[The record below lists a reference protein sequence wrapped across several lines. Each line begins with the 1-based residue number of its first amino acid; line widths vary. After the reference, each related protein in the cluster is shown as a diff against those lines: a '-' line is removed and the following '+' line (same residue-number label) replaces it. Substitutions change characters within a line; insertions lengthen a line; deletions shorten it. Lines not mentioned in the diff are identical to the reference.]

1 MAHAHHTTALAHAA
15 LSLSG
20 LHCLDCA
27 NAVERALTAN
37 PHIISVHL
45 DWPNSIVHVGYHADM
60 IDAAAIMSIIAGTGC
75 PCEEIGAAGHAHHAH
90 HAASTAQARLQNLR
104 HGVDVQTITMGTR
117 HDRMQYE
124 LPSTGAHAQHAHD
137 AAAQPASH
145 AAMGHGAHGDMGHNM
160 SDPGMAA
167 AMERDMRQKFF
178 IALALTIPTV
188 LYSPMGMNILGL
200 ALPTFGLSLDLIMLF
215 LTTPVVFYAGWMFI
229 AGAYHSLRRRALN
242 MSVLVA
248 TGVLAAYGGSLALMA
263 LGQETFFEAAAM
275 LVTFVLFGH
284 WMEMRSRRGTSD
296 ALRALFD
303 LVPPTATVI
312 RNGQELNIPSAEVL
326 VNDIVVLK
334 PGDKVP
340 VDGEVS
346 EGESSI
352 DEALVTGESAPVRK
366 RPGDPVIAGA
376 INRSGSLRFRATKVG
391 ADTTVAQIVE
401 LVQRAQSSKAPGQRL
416 ADQAAQYL
424 VMLAVGAGLLT
435 FVVWYFVAG
444 APIALALTFAIAAVV
459 IACPDALGLA
469 TPTVVAVGTGVAA
482 KHNILI
488 KDAATLEGISRTT
501 AIVLDKTGTL
511 TEGKPALTDMIG
523 MRAEGGGMKLG
534 QADHTLGSEAIDDR
548 LIPLS
553 SSLLLRLVASAE
565 RRSEH
570 PLAEAIVQGAR
581 ECGLELSD
589 ASAFDSI
596 AGHGIRATVDGRNLL
611 IGNIK
616 LMRDQDVDASGLEK
630 RAAELASA
638 GKTPMFIA
646 VDGQAAGLVAVAD
659 RVKPTAAET
668 IRRLHAEGIEP
679 VMITGDNQRTA
690 AAVAQQL
697 GLTRFFAEVL
707 PADKAGH
714 VKTLQAEGK
723 RVAMVGDGVNDAPA
737 LAQADTGI
745 AIGAGTDVAIATA
758 DVVLMKSDPLDILNA
773 LIISKATVRKMKQN
787 LFWAAIYNIL
797 AIPVA
802 AGVLYPSFG
811 IALRPEWAALLMS
824 VSSIIVAVN
833 AVLLRN
839 VERKLSGP
847 AQPEPVPIGGP
858 APAA

>member
-1 MAHAHHTTALAHAA
+1 MAHAHHTAAPAHAA
-15 LSLSG
+15 LNLDG

-27 NAVERALTAN
+27 AAVERVLKAN
-37 PHIISVHL
+37 PHITSVHL
-45 DWPNSIVHVGYHADM
+45 DWAKSVVHVSYHAGM
-60 IDAAAIMSIIAGTGC
+60 IDEAAIRQLIEVTGC
-75 PCEEIGAAGHAHHAH
+75 PCEEAGADGHAHHLH
-90 HAASTAQARLQNLR
+90 HAQARLENLR
-104 HGVDVQTITMGTR
+104 HGVDVQPVTMGTR

-124 LPSTGAHAQHAHD
+124 LPATGAHSQHAHH
-137 AAAQPASH
+137 AAAARPAGHAGMDHSAH
-145 AAMGHGAHGDMGHNM
+145 GAAMEHSAHGGGHDHMGHAM

-167 AMERDMRQKFF
+167 AVERDMRQKFF

-188 LYSPMGMNILGL
+188 LYSPMGMNLLGIM
-200 ALPTFGLSLDLIMLF
+200 LPTFGLSMDLIMLL

-229 AGAYHSLRRRALN
+229 AGAYHSLRRRVLN

-248 TGVLAAYGGSLALMA
+248 TGVLAAYVGSLALMA

-303 LVPPTATVI
+303 LVPPQATVI
-312 RNGQELNIPSAEVL
+312 RDGQELSIPSAEVQAG
-326 VNDIVVLK
+326 DVVLLR

-352 DEALVTGESAPVRK
+352 DEALVTGESVPVSK
-366 RPGDPVIAGA
+366 RPGDTVIAGS

-424 VMLAVGAGLLT
+424 VILAVGAGVLT
-435 FVVWYFVAG
+435 FVVWYFVVG
-444 APIALALTFAIAAVV
+444 APIALALTFAISAVV

-469 TPTVVAVGTGVAA
+469 TPTAVAVGTGVAA
-482 KHNILI
+482 RHNILI
-488 KDAATLEGISRTT
+488 KDAATLEGVSRTS

-511 TEGKPALTDMIG
+511 TEGKPALTDIVVNG
-523 MRAEGGGMKLG
+523 AVDEG
-534 QADHTLGSEAIDDR
+534 E
-548 LIPLS
+548 
-553 SSLLLRLVASAE
+553 LLRLVASAE
-565 RRSEH
+565 RGSEH

-581 ECGLELSD
+581 ERHLELAE
-589 ASAFDSI
+589 ASQFDSI
-596 AGHGIRATVDGRNLL
+596 AGHGIRATVDGRTILV
-611 IGNIK
+611 GNSK
-616 LMRDQDVDASGLEK
+616 LMRDEGIDAEGLDG

-638 GKTPMFIA
+638 GKTPMFVA
-646 VDGQAAGLVAVAD
+646 LDGRAAGLVAVAD
-659 RVKPTAAET
+659 RIKPTAAET
-668 IRRLHAEGIEP
+668 IRRLTALGIEP
-679 VMITGDNQRTA
+679 VMITGDNRRTA
-690 AAVAQQL
+690 EAVAKQL
-697 GLTRFFAEVL
+697 GITRFFAEVL
-707 PADKAGH
+707 PADKARH
-714 VKTLQAEGK
+714 VQALQAEGK

-745 AIGAGTDVAIATA
+745 AIGAGTDVAIETA
-758 DVVLMKSDPLDILNA
+758 DVVLMKSDPLDILDA
-773 LIISKATVRKMKQN
+773 ITVSRATVRKMKQN
-787 LFWAAIYNIL
+787 LFWAAIYNLL

-802 AGVLYPSFG
+802 AGVFYPAFG
-811 IALRPEWAALLMS
+811 VALRPEWAALLMS
-824 VSSIIVAVN
+824 ASSIIVAVN

-839 VERKLSGP
+839 VERELSGP
-847 AQPEPVPIGGP
+847 AQPGPASTVRP

>member
-1 MAHAHHTTALAHAA
+1 MAHAHHTAA
-15 LSLSG
+15 LNLDG

-27 NAVERALTAN
+27 DAVERVLKAN
-37 PHIISVHL
+37 PHITSVHL
-45 DWPNSIVHVGYHADM
+45 DWAESVVHVSYHAGM
-60 IDAAAIMSIIAGTGC
+60 IDEAAIRQLIEATGC
-75 PCEEIGAAGHAHHAH
+75 PCEEAGADGHTHHVD
-90 HAASTAQARLQNLR
+90 HAQASAAQARLENLR
-104 HGVDVQTITMGTR
+104 HGVDIQPITMGTR

-124 LPSTGAHAQHAHD
+124 LPATGAHSQHAHH
-137 AAAQPASH
+137 AAAARPAGH
-145 AAMGHGAHGDMGHNM
+145 AGMDHSAHAGAERDHSAHDGGHDHMGHDM

-167 AMERDMRQKFF
+167 AMERDMRNKFF

-188 LYSPMGMNILGL
+188 LYSPMGMNLLGIS
-200 ALPTFGLSLDLIMLF
+200 LPTFGVSMDLIMLL
-215 LTTPVVFYAGWMFI
+215 LTTPVVFYAGWIFI
-229 AGAYHSLRRRALN
+229 AGAYHSLRRRVLN

-303 LVPPTATVI
+303 LVPPQAAVI
-312 RNGQELNIPSAEVL
+312 RNGVELSIPSAEVQ
-326 VNDIVVLK
+326 VDDIVLLR

-340 VDGEVS
+340 VDGEVT

-352 DEALVTGESAPVRK
+352 DEALVTGESAPVSK
-366 RPGDPVIAGA
+366 RPGDTVIAGA

-424 VMLAVGAGLLT
+424 VILAVGAGLLT
-435 FVVWYFVAG
+435 FLVWYFVVG
-444 APIALALTFAIAAVV
+444 APIALALTFAISAVV

-469 TPTVVAVGTGVAA
+469 TPTAVAVGTGVAA

-488 KDAATLEGISRTT
+488 KDAATLEGVSRTS

-511 TEGKPALTDMIG
+511 TEGKPALTDIVANG
-523 MRAEGGGMKLG
+523 ALDE
-534 QADHTLGSEAIDDR
+534 EE
-548 LIPLS
+548 
-553 SSLLLRLVASAE
+553 LLRLAASAE
-565 RRSEH
+565 RSSEH

-581 ECGLELSD
+581 ERGLELAE
-589 ASAFDSI
+589 ASRFDSI
-596 AGHGIRATVDGRNLL
+596 AGHGITATVDGRAVLA
-611 IGNIK
+611 GNGK
-616 LMRDQDVDASGLEK
+616 LMRDQGVELGELEQ
-630 RAAELASA
+630 RAAALASA
-638 GKTPMFIA
+638 GKTPMFVA
-646 VDGQAAGLVAVAD
+646 VDGRAAGLVAVAD

-668 IRRLHAEGIEP
+668 IRRLTAQGIEP
-679 VMITGDNQRTA
+679 VMITGDNRRTA
-690 AAVAQQL
+690 EAVAKQL
-697 GLTRFFAEVL
+697 GITRFFAEVL

-714 VKTLQAEGK
+714 VKALQAEGK

-745 AIGAGTDVAIATA
+745 AIGAGTDVAIETA
-758 DVVLMKSDPLDILNA
+758 DVVLMKSDPLDILDA
-773 LIISKATVRKMKQN
+773 ITVSKATVRKMKQN

-811 IALRPEWAALLMS
+811 IELRPEWAALLMS
-824 VSSIIVAVN
+824 ASSIIVAVN

-839 VERKLSGP
+839 VERELSGP
-847 AQPEPVPIGGP
+847 APQPP
-858 APAA
+858 AITGRPAHAA